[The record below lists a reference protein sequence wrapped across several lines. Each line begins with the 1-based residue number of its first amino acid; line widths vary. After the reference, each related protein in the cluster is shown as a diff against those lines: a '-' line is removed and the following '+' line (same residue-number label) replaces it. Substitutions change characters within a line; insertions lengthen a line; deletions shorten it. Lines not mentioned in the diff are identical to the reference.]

1 MSIVERGQAAI
12 LPTYPVRPI
21 AFVRGKGTTLWSED
35 GTEYLDLVA
44 GLAVVSL
51 GHAHPAPIEA
61 FARQAA
67 TLGHVSNL
75 FWTEPGVA
83 LAERLLELTELDG
96 GAFFCNSGA
105 EANEAAI
112 KLARRRGRARGGPD
126 KHHIVCLEG
135 SFHGRT
141 LATLQATWAQQKKAP
156 FEPLPAGFSHVRP
169 DDRDALTA
177 AVGPTTAAVL
187 LEPVQGEG
195 GVHPLEAG
203 YLALARELC
212 DRHDALLICDEVQS
226 GIGRCGAWLAS
237 RRLGVA
243 PDAVTLAK
251 GLASGIPIGALVTR
265 QLDDGFAPGE
275 HATTFG
281 ATPPVAAAAL
291 AVLDT
296 IVAEDLIGNA
306 ERVGTHL
313 RERLAG
319 VPGVAAV
326 RGLGLL
332 VAVEL
337 GRRRR
342 ARRRA
347 PPARDGARGR
357 ERRVADRAAAV
368 PAAVPQQRR
377 RRPRRRGD
385 RPRARHLIRAGPAP
399 PGHVECRSCGR
410 SASGSWSCRLP
421 WSACSSTSTATA
433 ASGSCWSG
441 GSRS

>member
-1 MSIVERGQAAI
+1 MTADERGAGPAGGGGVQTPRTIADRGAEAI
-12 LPTYPVRPI
+12 LPTYPPRPI
-21 AFVRGKGTTLWSED
+21 AFVRGSGTTLWSDD
-35 GTEYLDLVA
+35 GTAYLDLVA

-51 GHAHPAPIEA
+51 GHAHPAPIDA

-83 LAERLLELTELDG
+83 LAERLIELCELDG

-126 KHHIVCLEG
+126 KHRIVCLEN

-141 LATLQATWAQQKKAP
+141 LGTLQATWAQQKKVP
-156 FEPLPAGFSHVRP
+156 FEPLPAGFVHVRP
-169 DDRDALTA
+169 DDRDALTS
-177 AVGPTTAAVL
+177 AVDGSTAAIL

-195 GVHPLEAG
+195 GVQPLEPG
-203 YLALARELC
+203 FLALARELC
-212 DRHDALLICDEVQS
+212 DRHDALLICDEVQT
-226 GIGRCGAWLAS
+226 GVGRCGAWLAS
-237 RRLGVA
+237 RRLGIS

-265 QLDDGFAPGE
+265 ALEDGFAPGE

-296 IVAEDLIGNA
+296 IEADDLIGNA
-306 ERVGTHL
+306 ERVGAHL
-313 RERLAG
+313 RERLQG
-319 VPGVAAV
+319 VPGVAGV

-332 VAVEL
+332 LAVEL
-337 GRRRR
+337 ASGDAPGV
-342 ARRRA
+342 ARRLLDEEHVLVNAVSPTALRLC
-347 PPARDGARGR
+347 PPLVLTVED
-357 ERRVADRAAAV
+357 ADRAVQAIT
-368 PAAVPQQRR
+368 
-377 RRPRRRGD
+377 
-385 RPRARHLIRAGPAP
+385 RALA
-399 PGHVECRSCGR
+399 
-410 SASGSWSCRLP
+410 
-421 WSACSSTSTATA
+421 
-433 ASGSCWSG
+433 
-441 GSRS
+441 

>member
-1 MSIVERGQAAI
+1 VSIVERGEQVV
-12 LPTYPVRPI
+12 LPTYPARPI
-21 AFVRGKGTTLWSED
+21 AFVRGRGTTLWAED

-75 FWTEPGVA
+75 YWTEPGVA
-83 LAERLLELTELDG
+83 LAERLLEVCEMDG
-96 GAFFCNSGA
+96 GVFFCNSGA

-126 KHHIVCLEG
+126 KHQIVCLEG

-141 LATLQATWAQQKKAP
+141 LATLQATWAREKKVP
-156 FEPLPAGFSHVRP
+156 FEPLPEGFSHVP
-169 DDRDALTA
+169 PNDRDALRA
-177 AVGPTTAAVL
+177 AVNPGTAAVL

-203 YLALARELC
+203 FLHLARELC
-212 DRHDALLICDEVQS
+212 DRNDALLLCDEVQT

-237 RRLGVA
+237 HRLAVT

-265 QLDDGFAPGE
+265 QIEDGFAPGD

-291 AVLDT
+291 AVLDA
-296 IVAEDLIGNA
+296 IIADDLIANA
-306 ERVGTHL
+306 EQVGAHL
-313 RERLAG
+313 RERLAA

-332 VAVEL
+332 IAVEL
-337 GRRRR
+337 GSGDAPGV
-342 ARRRA
+342 ARRMLDDEHVLVNAVSPTALRLC
-347 PPARDGARGR
+347 PPLCIGVAD
-357 ERRVADRAAAV
+357 ADRAIAAI
-368 PAAVPQQRR
+368 
-377 RRPRRRGD
+377 
-385 RPRARHLIRAGPAP
+385 ARVL
-399 PGHVECRSCGR
+399 
-410 SASGSWSCRLP
+410 
-421 WSACSSTSTATA
+421 AT
-433 ASGSCWSG
+433 
-441 GSRS
+441 

>member
-1 MSIVERGQAAI
+1 MHTHRTIADRGAEAI
-12 LPTYPVRPI
+12 LPTYPPRPI
-21 AFVRGKGTTLWSED
+21 AFVRGSGTTLWSDD
-35 GTEYLDLVA
+35 GTAYLDLVA

-51 GHAHPAPIEA
+51 GHAHPAPIDA

-83 LAERLLELTELDG
+83 LAERLLELCELDG

-126 KHHIVCLEG
+126 KHRIVCLEN

-141 LATLQATWAQQKKAP
+141 LGTLQATWAQQKKVP
-156 FEPLPAGFSHVRP
+156 FEPLPAGFVHVRP
-169 DDRDALTA
+169 DDRDALTS
-177 AVGPTTAAVL
+177 AVDGSTAAIL

-195 GVHPLEAG
+195 GVQPLEPG
-203 YLALARELC
+203 FLALARELC
-212 DRHDALLICDEVQS
+212 DRHDALLICDEVQT
-226 GIGRCGAWLAS
+226 GVGRCGAWLAS
-237 RRLGVA
+237 RRLGIS

-265 QLDDGFAPGE
+265 ALEDGFAPGE

-296 IVAEDLIGNA
+296 IEADDLIGNA
-306 ERVGTHL
+306 ERVGAHL
-313 RERLAG
+313 CERLQG
-319 VPGVAAV
+319 VPGVAGV

-332 VAVEL
+332 LAVEL
-337 GRRRR
+337 ASGDAPGV
-342 ARRRA
+342 ARRLLDEEHVLVNAVSPTALRLC
-347 PPARDGARGR
+347 PPLVLTVED
-357 ERRVADRAAAV
+357 ADRAVQAITRVLA
-368 PAAVPQQRR
+368 
-377 RRPRRRGD
+377 
-385 RPRARHLIRAGPAP
+385 
-399 PGHVECRSCGR
+399 
-410 SASGSWSCRLP
+410 
-421 WSACSSTSTATA
+421 
-433 ASGSCWSG
+433 
-441 GSRS
+441 

>member
-1 MSIVERGQAAI
+1 MRIVERGQIAI
-12 LPTYPVRPI
+12 LPTYPARPI
-21 AFVRGKGTTLWSED
+21 AFVRGKGTTLWDED
-35 GTEYLDLVA
+35 GTAYLDLVA

-83 LAERLLELTELDG
+83 LAERLLELCELDG

-112 KLARRRGRARGGPD
+112 KLARRRGKTRGGPD

-141 LATLQATWAQQKKAP
+141 LGTLQATWAQQKKAP

-169 DDRDALTA
+169 NDRAALRA
-177 AVGPTTAAVL
+177 AVGPTTAAIL

-195 GVHPLEAG
+195 GVHALEPG

-212 DRHDALLICDEVQS
+212 DAHDALLICDEVQT

-237 RRLGVA
+237 RRLGVE

-265 QLDDGFAPGE
+265 RLADGFAPGE

-296 IVAEDLIGNA
+296 IVAEDLLGNV
-306 ERVGTHL
+306 ERVGEHL
-313 RERLAG
+313 RDRLAG
-319 VPGVAAV
+319 VPGIASV

-332 VAVEL
+332 IAIEL
-337 GRRRR
+337 GGGDAPEV
-342 ARRRA
+342 ARRLLQTEHVLVNAVSPTALRLCPPLCLSLEDADHAVAAISRA
-347 PPARDGARGR
+347 LA
-357 ERRVADRAAAV
+357 
-368 PAAVPQQRR
+368 
-377 RRPRRRGD
+377 
-385 RPRARHLIRAGPAP
+385 I
-399 PGHVECRSCGR
+399 
-410 SASGSWSCRLP
+410 
-421 WSACSSTSTATA
+421 
-433 ASGSCWSG
+433 
-441 GSRS
+441 

>member
-1 MSIVERGQAAI
+1 MSIVERGQASI

-21 AFVRGKGTTLWSED
+21 AFVRGQGTTLWGED
-35 GTEYLDLVA
+35 GTAYLDLVA

-67 TLGHVSNL
+67 ILGHVSNL

-83 LAERLLELTELDG
+83 LAERLLELCEFDG

-112 KLARRRGRARGGPD
+112 KLARRRGRARGGLG

-141 LATLQATWAQQKKAP
+141 LGTLQATWAQSKKAP
-156 FEPLPAGFSHVRP
+156 FEPLPAGFSHVAP
-169 DDRDALTA
+169 NDRAALRA

-203 YLALARELC
+203 YLALVRELC
-212 DRHDALLICDEVQS
+212 DRNDALLICDEVQS

-237 RRLGVA
+237 RRLGIA

-265 QLDDGFAPGE
+265 QMDDGFAPGE

-313 RERLAG
+313 RERLSV

-332 VAVEL
+332 IAVEL
-337 GRRRR
+337 GAGDAAGVAGRLLETERVLVNAVSPTALRLC
-342 ARRRA
+342 
-347 PPARDGARGR
+347 PPLCLGIDD
-357 ERRVADRAAAV
+357 ADRAV
-368 PAAVPQQRR
+368 
-377 RRPRRRGD
+377 D
-385 RPRARHLIRAGPAP
+385 SIARVL
-399 PGHVECRSCGR
+399 
-410 SASGSWSCRLP
+410 
-421 WSACSSTSTATA
+421 AT
-433 ASGSCWSG
+433 
-441 GSRS
+441 

>member
-1 MSIVERGQAAI
+1 VQTTRTIVERGAEVV
-12 LPTYPVRPI
+12 LPTYPVRPV
-21 AFVRGKGTTLWSED
+21 AFVRGSGTTLWSED
-35 GTEYLDLVA
+35 GTAYLDLVA

-75 FWTEPGVA
+75 YWTEPGVA
-83 LAERLLELTELDG
+83 LAERLLELTGLDG

-126 KHHIVCLEG
+126 KHRIVCLEG

-169 DDRDALTA
+169 NDREALAAAVDASTA
-177 AVGPTTAAVL
+177 AIL

-195 GVHPLEAG
+195 GVHPLEPG
-203 YLALARELC
+203 FLQLARELC
-212 DRHDALLICDEVQS
+212 DRHDALLICDEVQT

-237 RRLGVA
+237 RRLGVD

-265 QLDDGFAPGE
+265 ALDDGFAPGE

-296 IVAEDLIGNA
+296 IEREDLLGNA
-306 ERVGTHL
+306 ERVGAHL
-313 RERLAG
+313 RERLAL
-319 VPGVAAV
+319 VPGVAGV

-332 VAVEL
+332 IAVEL
-337 GRRRR
+337 ASGDAAGV
-342 ARRRA
+342 ARRLLEEEQVIVNAVSPSALRLC
-347 PPARDGARGR
+347 PPLVLGVED
-357 ERRVADRAAAV
+357 ADRAVAAL
-368 PAAVPQQRR
+368 
-377 RRPRRRGD
+377 
-385 RPRARHLIRAGPAP
+385 ARVLA
-399 PGHVECRSCGR
+399 
-410 SASGSWSCRLP
+410 
-421 WSACSSTSTATA
+421 
-433 ASGSCWSG
+433 
-441 GSRS
+441 